1 LLARQDESKGNI
13 VSEQDFTRER
23 TEDVQKVYCNL
34 VAALHPFEKAHKY
47 TRALNAAKLDK
58 VFAKPL
64 IGALDGHADSVSF
77 MAKNPQRLDCL
88 LSGSMD
94 GDIRL
99 WDLAYR

>member
-1 LLARQDESKGNI
+1 MKVKVISR
-13 VSEQDFTRER
+13 SEQDFTKER
-23 TEDVQKVYCNL
+23 TEDVQKVYRNL
-34 VAALHPFEKAHKY
+34 DPALHPFEKAHEY

-64 IGALDGHADSVSF
+64 IGALDGHADSVSC
-77 MAKNPQRLDCL
+77 MAKNSRRLNCL